1 MPGRIVGRLPVWVCT
16 LVLHAAAA
24 HAAPSTGERI
34 YREGILPSG
43 QALRG
48 ERDAG
53 LRVVGE
59 AAACANCHK
68 RSGLGAWEGQSIVPP
83 ILAPYLFRPGARNVD
98 DPNLPHIQGYIPHRD
113 AYTDATLARAI
124 RKGIDQS
131 GRKLSYLMPRYNL
144 DEAAMT
150 ALLAHLKSLPWK
162 DVPGVVGDTLHFAT
176 IVTPD
181 ADPVARKA
189 MLDVLEQFFA
199 DKNAGYR
206 GTTPPLQS
214 TRGIMY
220 RVNRRWQ
227 LHVWELLGPPESWD
241 RQLRAKMAATP
252 VFVVISGIGG
262 RTWAPV
268 HEFCERERVPCLFPN
283 VDAPVVAE
291 TDFYPIY
298 YSRGVLLEADMMA
311 QRLAKERNSRNLQRV
326 VQIFREG
333 DIGGDGARALSAAL
347 AGQSAVVNRVVS
359 AEAKPSEIVAA
370 LADVSARDAVAL
382 WLRPSD
388 LAGLLSPPL
397 AAVVFASGLM
407 AGMENAPLS
416 VSWRAQTRLTYPLE
430 LPEMRRVHMNFPLG
444 WFRVRGIPV
453 VAERIQTDTYLACVI
468 LSETTGHML
477 DSFIRDYLVERI
489 EMLLSH
495 RLVNAHYPR
504 LSLAPGQRFASKGGY
519 WARFADASGTRLLAD
534 SDWSVP

>member
-1 MPGRIVGRLPVWVCT
+1 
-16 LVLHAAAA
+16 
-24 HAAPSTGERI
+24 
-34 YREGILPSG
+34 
-43 QALRG
+43 
-48 ERDAG
+48 
-53 LRVVGE
+53 
-59 AAACANCHK
+59 
-68 RSGLGAWEGQSIVPP
+68 
-83 ILAPYLFRPGARNVD
+83 
-98 DPNLPHIQGYIPHRD
+98 
-113 AYTDATLARAI
+113 
-124 RKGIDQS
+124 
-131 GRKLSYLMPRYNL
+131 
-144 DEAAMT
+144 
-150 ALLAHLKSLPWK
+150 
-162 DVPGVVGDTLHFAT
+162 
-176 IVTPD
+176 VTPD

-189 MLDVLEQFFA
+189 MLEVLEQFFA

-206 GTTPPLQS
+206 GTTPPMQS

-227 LHVWELLGPPESWD
+227 LHVWELLGPPEGWE
-241 RQLRAKMAATP
+241 RQLRVKMADTP

-268 HEFCERERVPCLFPN
+268 HQFCEHERVPCLFPN

-291 TDFYPIY
+291 TDFYSIY
-298 YSRGVLLEADMMA
+298 YSRGVLLEADLMA

-326 VQIFREG
+326 VQVFREG

-347 AGQSAVVNRVVS
+347 AGQSAVVNRVIS
-359 AEAKPSEIVAA
+359 ARGNQSEIAAA

-388 LAGLLSPPL
+388 LAGLSSPPP
-397 AAVVFASGLM
+397 AAAVFASGLM

-416 VSWRAQTRLTYPLE
+416 ASWRAQTRLTYPLD

-444 WFRVRGIPV
+444 WFRVRRIPV

-468 LSETTGHML
+468 LSETIGHML

-519 WARFADASGTRLLAD
+519 WARFADANGTRLLAD
-534 SDWSVP
+534 SDWIVP